1 MRYIFA
7 QPVNLF
13 LNEHISWDA
22 TQTKGADLQY
32 VSQDL
37 HYVSQDKNDA
47 IVKAES
53 ANVYSDL

>member
-1 MRYIFA
+1 MRFHKSYNPQIYIYTFA

-37 HYVSQDKNDA
+37 HYVSHDKMMQ
-47 IVKAES
+47 
-53 ANVYSDL
+53 

>member
-1 MRYIFA
+1 MRFHKSYNPERYIFA

-37 HYVSQDKNDA
+37 HYM
-47 IVKAES
+47 
-53 ANVYSDL
+53 

>member
-22 TQTKGADLQY
+22 TQTKGADL
-32 VSQDL
+32 

-47 IVKAES
+47 IVKAAS
-53 ANVYSDL
+53 ANIHSDFISHAL